1 MSSRSHDA
9 RPDADGALE
18 HPDTCATAWD
28 VTDPSTAMTQ
38 YVETDAEPTA
48 RWIAWTRW
56 RGAAPADERDE
67 AEYATLEVIRAGEDT
82 EPGLHA

>member
-38 YVETDAEPTA
+38 YVETDASRPRA
-48 RWIAWTRW
+48 GSPGRA
-56 RGAAPADERDE
+56 GAAPRPPTS
-67 AEYATLEVIRAGEDT
+67 ATKPSTRRSR
-82 EPGLHA
+82 